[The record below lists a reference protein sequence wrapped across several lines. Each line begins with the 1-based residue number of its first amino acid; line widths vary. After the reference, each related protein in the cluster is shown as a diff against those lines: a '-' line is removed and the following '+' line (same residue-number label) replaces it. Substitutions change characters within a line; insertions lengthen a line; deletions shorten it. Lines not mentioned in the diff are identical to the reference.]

1 VDARPVSIPI
11 NRTVEEGRGLTTMFE
26 TLPVGEVVLPN
37 RIMQTA
43 HSKGFAD
50 YGLESPRDLAYY
62 LERARGGVGLLIAG
76 GRGIDPSTLAPPA
89 FSSGYVAGVT
99 AADRKVTEAV
109 HRYDTKIFA
118 QTNHFGVNS
127 PTDGIDELHEL
138 ISASDVPAPT
148 HGKVP
153 RPMEEADM
161 VALEDNWAH
170 AAELVR
176 EGGYDGVEILMAH
189 GYLLHQ
195 FFSPLYNKR
204 TDEYGGSVA
213 NRARLAGRVLR
224 AVRARVGDDFT
235 VGVRMS
241 LGDFVPGGLELDD
254 VIGIGRELAGTAR
267 VDFFNMSGP
276 GYHAFFLSIP
286 PVGGPPDGWLAE
298 ASGTFRAAIGETPV
312 FLVGGI
318 RRPEQVAAILDA
330 GQADVV
336 ALTRE
341 QLAEPEWVEKV
352 RTGRED
358 EITHCI
364 RANQGCFTNLTR
376 ASPIHCTVN
385 PDAGR
390 ESIFRSRRGHARE
403 RRSWLVVGGGPAG
416 MKAAATLAKRG
427 HAVTLAERTARLGGQ
442 VNLLLRAPGREDI
455 GLLVSDLESE
465 LERRGVDV
473 RLGTDLD
480 AAAVE
485 DFGADRVLLA
495 TGARPDRRGFSTW
508 NPSALELEGADEPHV
523 LTGWDVLEGADVAPG
538 PVAVLDDD
546 GGRYA
551 ASVTELLLAAG
562 HPVEH
567 VTTRPM
573 LFPDTVPTLEHP
585 VIYARVLAGPIT
597 VHLNTWVRSVRGGR
611 VAAYNLYTGAAHPVG
626 EVATVVLVTQR
637 RAEDTLHRQLGGR
650 HLRLGDCLAPRAL
663 DHAIFD
669 GYVAG
674 LEMDRSELPDPG
686 ELQRRWDLL
695 DAGRPTVAPGG

>member
-1 VDARPVSIPI
+1 MTSRA
-11 NRTVEEGRGLTTMFE
+11 MFE
-26 TLPVGEVVLPN
+26 PLPVGEVVLPN

-43 HSKGFAD
+43 HSKGYAD
-50 YGLESPRDLAYY
+50 YGVESPRDLAYY
-62 LERARGGVGLLIAG
+62 LERANGGVGLIIAG
-76 GRGIDPSTLAPPA
+76 GRGIDASTLAPPA
-89 FSSGYVAGVT
+89 FSSGYVAGIT

-109 HRYDTKIFA
+109 HRHDTKIFA

-161 VALEDNWAH
+161 VALEEHWAR
-170 AAELVR
+170 AAELIR

-204 TDEYGGSVA
+204 TDEYGGSIA

-224 AVRARVGDDFT
+224 AVRERVGDDFT

-241 LGDFVPGGLELDD
+241 LGDFFPGGLELDD
-254 VIGIGRELAGTAR
+254 VIGIGQELAATSR

-276 GYHAFFLSIP
+276 GYHTFFLSVP
-286 PVGGPPDGWLAE
+286 PIGGPPDGWLAE
-298 ASGTFRAAIGETPV
+298 ASGTFRASVGATPV

-318 RRPEQVAAILDA
+318 RRPQQVDSILAA

-341 QLAEPEWVEKV
+341 QLAEPDWVEKV
-352 RTGRED
+352 RSGRED

-364 RANQGCFTNLTR
+364 RANQGCFTNLMR

-390 ESIFRSRRGHARE
+390 ESIFRPHRRAARE

-416 MKAAATLAKRG
+416 MKAAATLARRG
-427 HAVTLAERTARLGGQ
+427 HTVTLAERADRLGGQ
-442 VNLLLRAPGREDI
+442 VNLLLRAPGRDDV
-455 GLLVSDLESE
+455 GLLVSDLEAE
-465 LERRGVDV
+465 LDRRGVDV
-473 RLGTDLD
+473 RLGTELD
-480 AAAVE
+480 AAAVRAH
-485 DFGADRVLLA
+485 GADRVLLA

-508 NPSALELEGADEPHV
+508 NASVLELDGAGESHV
-523 LTGWDVLEGADVAPG
+523 LTGWDVLDGAHVADG

-585 VIYARVLAGPIT
+585 VIYARVLAQPIT
-597 VHLNTWVRSVRGGR
+597 VHLNSWVRSVRGGR
-611 VAAYNLYTGAAHPVG
+611 VAAYNLYTGAAHTVG
-626 EVATVVLVTQR
+626 DVATVVLVTQR
-637 RAEDTLHRQLGGR
+637 RAEDTLHHALDGE
-650 HLRLGDCLAPRAL
+650 HLRLGDCLAPRGL

-695 DAGRPTVAPGG
+695 EVGETAVTPGG

>member
-1 VDARPVSIPI
+1 M
-11 NRTVEEGRGLTTMFE
+11 TMFE
-26 TLPVGEVVLPN
+26 PLVVGTTTLPN

-50 YGLESPRDLAYY
+50 YGVESPRDLAYY
-62 LERARGGVGLLIAG
+62 LERARGGLGLLIAG
-76 GRGIDPSTLAPPA
+76 GRTIDPSTLAPAA

-99 AADRKVTEAV
+99 EADRRVTDAIHRTDMKV
-109 HRYDTKIFA
+109 FA

-127 PTDGIDELHEL
+127 PVDGIDELHEL

-153 RPMEEADM
+153 RPMDERDM
-161 VALEDNWAH
+161 ARVVEHWAR
-170 AAELVR
+170 AAELIR
-176 EGGYDGVEILMAH
+176 EGGYDGVEILAAH

-195 FFSPLYNKR
+195 FLSPLYNHR
-204 TDEYGGSVA
+204 RDEHGVGSIA
-213 NRARLAGRVLR
+213 DRSRLAARVLR
-224 AVRARVGDDFT
+224 AVRERVGEDFT
-235 VGVRMS
+235 VGVRLS
-241 LGDFVPGGLELDD
+241 LGDFAPGGMELDD
-254 VIGIGRELAGTAR
+254 VVGIGRELAGAAR
-267 VDFFNMSGP
+267 VDFFNLSGP
-276 GYHAFFLSIP
+276 GYHSFLLSVP

-298 ASGTFRAAIGETPV
+298 AAGTFKAAIGDTPV

-318 RRPEQVAAILDA
+318 RRPETVEAILAA

-352 RTGRED
+352 RSGRRD
-358 EITHCI
+358 EIRHCI
-364 RANQGCFTNLTR
+364 RANQGCFTNLMR

-390 ESIFRSRRGHARE
+390 ESVFAPYKRAARV

-416 MKAAATLAKRG
+416 MKAAATLARRG
-427 HAVTLAERTARLGGQ
+427 HAVTLAERADRLGGQ

-455 GLLVSDLESE
+455 GLLVSDLEAE
-465 LERRGVDV
+465 LGRRGVDV

-480 AAAVE
+480 ADAVRA
-485 DFGADRVLLA
+485 FGADRVLLA
-495 TGARPDRRGFSTW
+495 TGARPDTDGFSTW
-508 NPSALELEGADEPHV
+508 NPSVPRLHGVDEPHV
-523 LTGWDVLEGADVAPG
+523 LTGWDVLGGAEVAPG
-538 PVAVLDDD
+538 RVAVLDDD

-562 HPVEH
+562 HEVEH

-573 LFPDTVPTLEHP
+573 LFGDTVPTLEHP
-585 VIYARVLAGPIT
+585 VIYARVLAQPIT
-597 VHLNTWVRSVRGGR
+597 VHLNTWVRSVSGGR
-611 VAAYNLYTGAAHPVG
+611 IDAYNLYTGAGQAVPDAG
-626 EVATVVLVTQR
+626 TVVLVTQR
-637 RAEDTLHRQLGGR
+637 RAQDALARALGEE
-650 HLRLGDCLAPRAL
+650 HLRLGDCLAPRSL

-674 LEMDRSELPDPG
+674 LEMDRSELPAPG
-686 ELQRRWDLL
+686 ELQRRWDLVGAAEAAVAR
-695 DAGRPTVAPGG
+695 AG

>member
-1 VDARPVSIPI
+1 MRA
-11 NRTVEEGRGLTTMFE
+11 MFE
-26 TLPVGEVVLPN
+26 PLQVGEVVLPN

-43 HSKGFAD
+43 HSKGYAD
-50 YGLESPRDLAYY
+50 NGVESPRDLAYY
-62 LERARGGVGLLIAG
+62 LERARGGVGLIIAG
-76 GRGIDPSTLAPPA
+76 GRGIDPSTLAPAA
-89 FSSGYVAGVT
+89 FASGYVDGIT
-99 AADRKVTEAV
+99 EADRRITEAV
-109 HRYDTKIFA
+109 HRFDTKIFA

-161 VALEDNWAH
+161 VALEEHWAR
-170 AAELVR
+170 AAELIR

-195 FFSPLYNKR
+195 FLSPLYNHR
-204 TDEYGGSVA
+204 TDEYGVGSSA
-213 NRARLAGRVLR
+213 DRARLAGRVLR
-224 AVRARVGDDFT
+224 AVRERVGADFT
-235 VGVRMS
+235 VGVRLS
-241 LGDFVPGGLELDD
+241 LGDFFPGGMELDD
-254 VIGIGRELAGTAR
+254 VIGIGRELAATAR
-267 VDFFNMSGP
+267 VDFFNLSGP
-276 GYHAFFLSIP
+276 GYHAFSLSIP

-298 ASGTFRAAIGETPV
+298 SSGRFRAAVEGVPV

-318 RRPEQVAAILDA
+318 RRPEQVDSILAA

-341 QLAEPEWVEKV
+341 QLAEPAWVEKV
-352 RTGRED
+352 RSGREE

-364 RANQGCFTNLTR
+364 RANQGCLTNLMR

-390 ESIFRSRRGHARE
+390 ESIFRPYRRPARE

-416 MKAAATLAKRG
+416 MKAAATLARRG
-427 HAVTLAERTARLGGQ
+427 HTVVLVERSDRLGGQ

-455 GLLVSDLESE
+455 GLLVADLEAE
-465 LERRGVDV
+465 LGRRGVDV
-473 RLGTDLD
+473 RLGTEMDT
-480 AAAVE
+480 AAVRAH
-485 DFGADRVLLA
+485 GADRVLLA

-508 NPSALELEGADEPHV
+508 NAGVHELDGVGEPHV
-523 LTGWDVLEGADVAPG
+523 LTGWDVLEGARPAPG

-567 VTTRPM
+567 ITTRPM

-597 VHLNTWVRSVRGGR
+597 LHLNTWVRSVRGGR
-611 VAAYNLYTGAAHPVG
+611 VAAYNLYTGADHPVG
-626 EVATVVLVTQR
+626 DVGTVVLVTQR
-637 RAEDTLHRQLGGR
+637 RAEDALHRALDGE
-650 HLRLGDCLAPRAL
+650 HLRLGDCLAPRGL

-695 DAGRPTVAPGG
+695 DVGEPTVTPGG